1 MLTLIYHSVHL
12 LIQEMIALANIL
24 PVPFFDNIETIRQ
37 LTEKTRSDLNTYLL
51 TTESD
56 YNTQVERLRD
66 IENKRNALRELRYD
80 LDLIK
85 RGSELLIQEIDSN
98 D

>member
-1 MLTLIYHSVHL
+1 
-12 LIQEMIALANIL
+12 MIALANIL

-51 TTESD
+51 SD
-56 YNTQVERLRD
+56 S
-66 IENKRNALRELRYD
+66 ENRINALREVRYD

-85 RGSELLIQEIDSN
+85 RGSELLMQEIDSN

>member
-1 MLTLIYHSVHL
+1 M
-12 LIQEMIALANIL
+12 NIL

-51 TTESD
+51 SD
-56 YNTQVERLRD
+56 S
-66 IENKRNALRELRYD
+66 ENRINALREVRYD

-85 RGSELLIQEIDSN
+85 RGSDLLIQEIDKN
-98 D
+98 G

>member
-1 MLTLIYHSVHL
+1 
-12 LIQEMIALANIL
+12 MIVLANIL

-51 TTESD
+51 SD
-56 YNTQVERLRD
+56 S
-66 IENKRNALRELRYD
+66 ENRINALREVRYD

-85 RGSELLIQEIDSN
+85 RGSELLMQEIDSN

>member
-1 MLTLIYHSVHL
+1 
-12 LIQEMIALANIL
+12 MIALANIL

-37 LTEKTRSDLNTYLL
+37 LTEKTRSDLSTYLL
-51 TTESD
+51 SD
-56 YNTQVERLRD
+56 S
-66 IENKRNALRELRYD
+66 ENRINALREVRYD

>member
-1 MLTLIYHSVHL
+1 MLTLIYHIVHHV
-12 LIQEMIALANIL
+12 IQEMKPLVNIL
-24 PVPFFDNIETIRQ
+24 PVPFFDSIKTIRQ

-51 TTESD
+51 SD
-56 YNTQVERLRD
+56 S
-66 IENKRNALRELRYD
+66 ENRINALREVRYD

-85 RGSELLIQEIDSN
+85 RGSELLMQEIDSN

>member
-1 MLTLIYHSVHL
+1 MKPLV
-12 LIQEMIALANIL
+12 NIL
-24 PVPFFDNIETIRQ
+24 PVPFFDSIKTIRQ

-51 TTESD
+51 SD
-56 YNTQVERLRD
+56 S
-66 IENKRNALRELRYD
+66 ENRINALREVRYD

-85 RGSELLIQEIDSN
+85 RGSELLMQEIDSN

>member
-1 MLTLIYHSVHL
+1 MKPLV
-12 LIQEMIALANIL
+12 NIL

-51 TTESD
+51 SD
-56 YNTQVERLRD
+56 S
-66 IENKRNALRELRYD
+66 ENRINALREVRYD

-85 RGSELLIQEIDSN
+85 RGSELLMQEIDSN

>member
-1 MLTLIYHSVHL
+1 
-12 LIQEMIALANIL
+12 MIALANIL

-51 TTESD
+51 SD
-56 YNTQVERLRD
+56 S
-66 IENKRNALRELRYD
+66 ENRINALREVRYD

-85 RGSELLIQEIDSN
+85 RGSEILMQEIDSN
-98 D
+98 E

>member
-1 MLTLIYHSVHL
+1 
-12 LIQEMIALANIL
+12 MIALANIL

-37 LTEKTRSDLNTYLL
+37 LTDKTRSDLNTYLL
-51 TTESD
+51 SD
-56 YNTQVERLRD
+56 S
-66 IENKRNALRELRYD
+66 ENRINALREVRYD

-85 RGSELLIQEIDSN
+85 RGSELLMQEIDSN

>member
-1 MLTLIYHSVHL
+1 M
-12 LIQEMIALANIL
+12 NIL

-51 TTESD
+51 SD
-56 YNTQVERLRD
+56 S
-66 IENKRNALRELRYD
+66 ENRINALREVRYD

-85 RGSELLIQEIDSN
+85 RGSDLLIQEIDKN
-98 D
+98 V

>member
-1 MLTLIYHSVHL
+1 MKPLV
-12 LIQEMIALANIL
+12 NIL

-51 TTESD
+51 SD
-56 YNTQVERLRD
+56 S
-66 IENKRNALRELRYD
+66 ENRINALREVRYD

-85 RGSELLIQEIDSN
+85 RGSDLLIQEIDKN

>member
-1 MLTLIYHSVHL
+1 M
-12 LIQEMIALANIL
+12 NIL
-24 PVPFFDNIETIRQ
+24 PVPFFDNIETIKQ

-51 TTESD
+51 SD
-56 YNTQVERLRD
+56 S
-66 IENKRNALRELRYD
+66 ENRINALREVRYD

-85 RGSELLIQEIDSN
+85 RGSELLMQEIDNN

>member
-1 MLTLIYHSVHL
+1 MLTLIYHIVHHV
-12 LIQEMIALANIL
+12 IQEMKPLVNIL
-24 PVPFFDNIETIRQ
+24 PVPFFDSIEHIRQ

-51 TTESD
+51 SD
-56 YNTQVERLRD
+56 S
-66 IENKRNALRELRYD
+66 ENRINALREVRYD

-85 RGSELLIQEIDSN
+85 RGSELLMQEIDSN

>member
-12 LIQEMIALANIL
+12 LIREMIALANIL
-24 PVPFFDNIETIRQ
+24 PVPFFDSIEHIRQ

-51 TTESD
+51 SD
-56 YNTQVERLRD
+56 N
-66 IENKRNALRELRYD
+66 ENRINALREVRYD

-85 RGSELLIQEIDSN
+85 RGSELLMQEIDSN

>member
-1 MLTLIYHSVHL
+1 MLTLIYHIVHHV
-12 LIQEMIALANIL
+12 IQEMKPLVNIL

-51 TTESD
+51 SD
-56 YNTQVERLRD
+56 S
-66 IENKRNALRELRYD
+66 ENRINALREVRYD

-85 RGSELLIQEIDSN
+85 RGSELLMQEIDSN

>member
-1 MLTLIYHSVHL
+1 
-12 LIQEMIALANIL
+12 MIALANIL

-51 TTESD
+51 SD
-56 YNTQVERLRD
+56 S
-66 IENKRNALRELRYD
+66 ENRINALHEVRYD

-85 RGSELLIQEIDSN
+85 RGSELLMQEIDSN

>member
-1 MLTLIYHSVHL
+1 M
-12 LIQEMIALANIL
+12 NIL

-51 TTESD
+51 SD
-56 YNTQVERLRD
+56 S
-66 IENKRNALRELRYD
+66 ENRINALREVRYD

-85 RGSELLIQEIDSN
+85 RGSDLLIQEIDKN

>member
-1 MLTLIYHSVHL
+1 MLTLIYHIVHHV
-12 LIQEMIALANIL
+12 IQEMKPLVNIL

-51 TTESD
+51 SD
-56 YNTQVERLRD
+56 S
-66 IENKRNALRELRYD
+66 ENRINALREVRYD

-85 RGSELLIQEIDSN
+85 RGSDLLIQEIDKN
-98 D
+98 G